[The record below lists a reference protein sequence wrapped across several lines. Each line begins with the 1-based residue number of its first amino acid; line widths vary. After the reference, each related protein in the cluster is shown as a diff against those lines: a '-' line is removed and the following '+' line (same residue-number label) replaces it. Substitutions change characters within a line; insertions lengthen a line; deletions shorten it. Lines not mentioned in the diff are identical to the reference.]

1 MATSLNTEFL
11 SGGFS
16 IQRNEMVSML
26 QQKHQQKFQFLNSFN
41 QTYTRLEKPA
51 QDEFDRLAP
60 YALSSQK
67 RSFLGGSVTTVTQPL
82 AQIFRKGT
90 QKCSLGISLGSI
102 NANGGITAI
111 DVLSGGYGYA
121 PNLEYNIIIKGGEP
135 TAGLLTQC
143 IATAT
148 ADGDGRIVS
157 VDIKSTGNNYNATSV
172 NADDSVGVSA
182 IVDEGMAIGQFT
194 VGFFSKEST
203 KTNGGSITGVEA
215 SSGNTHHRPGVY
227 YVETG
232 YADTYTASGDG
243 HGGIFQIYVDALGN
257 VNKVLPIGFGK
268 DYVVDDL
275 ITIPLE
281 SMHNVDQYDA
291 AGTPTDIPPVVLK
304 ITAVTDAAQIALD
317 YGTVTWRSETFDVG
331 DTILLEYFL
340 DTKVDKRANDG
351 LMKTLAR
358 DMVLHPYGNYF
369 SSAFSS
375 QAQRTAKIV
384 FTEAPSTITTSPW
397 TGTFT
402 LVDEDMKT
410 LIEGRAP
417 VTVTAISSAAPGVVT
432 AAGHGFSNG
441 DSIKFVGVVGM
452 TEVNGNAY
460 TITTIDADQFSIVD
474 TTGFTTYV
482 SGGTVEK
489 SLIGTSKKLGGIKA
503 ADAASLKRI
512 IEPHGNGVIVIT
524 GVDVDTG
531 VVSYSYDSTTYTT
544 NQVNPFDDE
553 ASNTVSGVVS
563 YASGD
568 WALAIPE
575 SEFESQP
582 YSMIY
587 PYVNE
592 DAVTPIAIAS
602 NGQQNHR
609 DVKKCVDRIG
619 DLVVVE
625 SEKAT
630 DLLSSKNDINSA
642 TEALPTSVSLT
653 QPVKDVRK
661 PQKWR
666 MRFFYDQRDEYLYV
680 NVATALQIKDNG
692 DLTKGQG
699 RDGIKQSVYRQ
710 PGELSEIYFNFS
722 NDTNKAKS
730 GFFRRQGKTTDD
742 IESGYPLAY
751 RLTCSDHGTGLFM
764 FDQASVDQD
773 DDYAWF
779 VVQRHVHNVSGRIE
793 FEDGRSPVHCLY
805 SPSTRP
811 EETSDFNVGFY
822 ASVSED
828 LNTAT
833 GETTIT
839 STSLDELQIFDVNGR
854 KLTPG
859 LPVSSSVIT
868 DSAPI
873 QQKND
878 AYGSGATYAGQQPAG
893 KNIALTDATSL
904 GTDSVTGYTI
914 ANDFSEMPAIVTA
927 YNDLGASPTV
937 FTTSPIDSRT
947 EFSQGYAGGSGSS
960 YVPIAQWV
968 TALQKSTRYGD
979 VDSFDNTTTHAD
991 QGNGGTHTIGTGA
1004 VAGGLRNYNAARN
1017 QMQGP
1022 AKLGLTISR
1031 VRHRSADGVDT
1042 FLNADMDVR
1051 ILDKTEVAPTPDAN
1065 GKARELPIVS
1075 NVATFNPQS
1084 TSALA
1089 LQSSRR
1095 VRIIHYTPIV
1105 ATYTANGTTSDMV
1118 PVLTAGT
1125 TAAFKTQAGVSGGG
1139 TGALVP
1145 IPNSLRGGSTNGY
1158 KIDHGGAAEKSPAAA
1173 FGFTTTEEFIVTEP
1187 GSGIFD
1193 MVAGDELTA
1202 YDSTYPDS
1210 AAFLGVLAGTGSG
1223 TPLAIQGIR
1232 VTKVIDTFPE
1242 EDQFI
1247 FEYAWEGA
1255 GFNNEYTNFFGRSGT
1270 ASQPLYEV
1278 NRLKIFVDGA
1288 EADAAVN
1295 GQNYTIDRNGQ
1306 AQFGTTNQSLE
1317 YFGVEKPMYAYSLTT
1332 DTFKFNQPIER
1343 GTVVKLSYENYNDVE
1358 ERDTG
1363 KSTYL
1368 IKVPED
1374 RDIPNIWNDIHKV
1387 AKGIYRFVVRENDVF
1402 KPWDYHVSAVIPQID
1417 SPACINPVE
1426 QLSITQ
1432 DKTVIF
1438 NFPTPLASQRFIY
1451 SDAEM
1456 DMVCVAGADSSTQ
1469 GGIIKTSLTK
1479 YDLDSAQ
1486 VSTLD
1491 TGHVAGNEHV
1501 SASGD
1506 KLNFRKPYTWHNVK
1520 QGATNATAS
1529 TAFRAGD
1536 DAFDTT
1542 TNSTHRTY
1550 VGMMSTKPFG
1560 NGMRLFLL
1568 TRGGPIRPQYS
1579 DYTPRD
1585 VAEVLDNTF

>member
-1 MATSLNTEFL
+1 MATSLSTEFL

-41 QTYTRLEKPA
+41 QTFTRLEQPA
-51 QDEFDRLAP
+51 QGEFDRLAP

-82 AQIFRKGT
+82 TQIFRKGT
-90 QKCSLGISLGSI
+90 QKCSLGISNGSI

-111 DVLSGGYGYA
+111 DVLSGGFGYA
-121 PNLEYNIIIKGGEP
+121 PNLEFNVIVTGGEP
-135 TAGLLTQC
+135 TAGNLTQC

-148 ADGDGRIVS
+148 SDGDGRIVS
-157 VDIKSTGNNYNATSV
+157 VDIKSTGNNYLGTAT
-172 NADDSVGVSA
+172 NADGTTGPSA
-182 IVDEGMAIGQFT
+182 IVDEGMAIGQFS
-194 VGFFSKEST
+194 VGFFSQENT
-203 KTNGGSITGVEA
+203 KTNSGSITGVEA
-215 SSGNTHHRPGVY
+215 VQGTGSAKVKGHRPGVY

-232 YADTYTASGDG
+232 YADTYTADPDG
-243 HGGIFQIYVDALGN
+243 HGGIFQIYVDPLGN
-257 VNKVLPIGFGK
+257 VNKVIPIGFGK
-268 DYVVDDL
+268 NYIVGDV
-275 ITIPLE
+275 ITILA
-281 SMHNVDQYDA
+281 SQLHNVGSDA
-291 AGTPTDIPPVVLK
+291 TDRGAGLEQLQLE
-304 ITAVTDAAQIALD
+304 ITSVTDADQIALD
-317 YGTVTWRSETFDVG
+317 YGTVSWRSETFEVG
-331 DTILLEYFL
+331 EQIVLEYYL
-340 DTKVDKRANDG
+340 DTKRARNSNDG
-351 LMKTLAR
+351 LLRTLAR
-358 DMVLHPYGNYF
+358 DMTLHPYGNYY
-369 SSAFSS
+369 SSAFSA
-375 QAQRTAKIV
+375 QTQRTATLTFAGAVVIGSGL
-384 FTEAPSTITTSPW
+384 TQ
-397 TGTFT
+397 TFT
-402 LVDEDMKT
+402 LTDENGKT
-410 LIEGRAP
+410 L
-417 VTVTAISSAAPGVVT
+417 VDDQTAADGDATLAMGGLKSTDVGKRIVEPNGQGVVKIQSIDAATGVVT
-432 AAGHGFSNG
+432 VLCDNA
-441 DSIKFVGVVGM
+441 VG
-452 TEVNGNAY
+452 TTSEVNGFDLR
-460 TITTIDADQFSIVD
+460 IP
-474 TTGFTTYV
+474 
-482 SGGTVEK
+482 
-489 SLIGTSKKLGGIKA
+489 
-503 ADAASLKRI
+503 ASLVYAPGEWKLCI
-512 IEPHGNGVIVIT
+512 A
-524 GVDVDTG
+524 
-531 VVSYSYDSTTYTT
+531 
-544 NQVNPFDDE
+544 E
-553 ASNTVSGVVS
+553 A
-563 YASGD
+563 D
-568 WALAIPE
+568 
-575 SEFESQP
+575 FESQP
-582 YSMIY
+582 YNIIY
-587 PYVNE
+587 PYINE
-592 DAVTPIAIAS
+592 DAVTPIATPS
-602 NGQQNHR
+602 NGQQLHR
-609 DVKKCVDRIG
+609 EVKSCVDRIG
-619 DLVVVE
+619 DLFVVE

-642 TEALPTSVSLT
+642 TSAIPSSVSLT

-699 RDGIKQSVYRQ
+699 RDGVKQSVYRQ

-730 GFFRRQGKTTDD
+730 GFFRRQGKTSDD

-751 RLTCSDHGTGLFM
+751 RLSCSDHGTGLFM

-793 FEDGRSPVHCLY
+793 FEDGKSPVHCLY

-811 EETSDFNVGFY
+811 EETSDFNVGFF
-822 ASVSED
+822 ASVSQD
-828 LNTAT
+828 LNTTT

-873 QQKND
+873 P
-878 AYGSGATYAGQQPAG
+878 AGTTYGSGATYAGAQPNAT
-893 KNIALTDATSL
+893 NIGMTDETSL
-904 GTDSVTGYTI
+904 GTNSVTGYTI
-914 ANDFSEMPAIVTA
+914 TNDFSEFLPITTQYDDLDAIVKPFSSTGIA
-927 YNDLGASPTV
+927 E
-937 FTTSPIDSRT
+937 RT
-947 EFSQGYAGGSGSS
+947 LFSQSYAGQSGSS

-968 TALQKSTRYGD
+968 TALQKSTRY
-979 VDSFDNTTTHAD
+979 SEYDNFAGTLAGVGTD
-991 QGNGGTHTIGTGA
+991 NGRGSDTAGTPALG
-1004 VAGGLRNYNAARN
+1004 GGLKNYNAARN

-1022 AKLGLTISR
+1022 ARLGLTVSR
-1031 VRHRSADGVDT
+1031 FTHRSADGVDT
-1042 FLNADMDVR
+1042 YLDADDDLN
-1051 ILDKTEVAPTPDAN
+1051 ILDKTEEAANVDAN

-1084 TSALA
+1084 SNALA
-1089 LQSSRR
+1089 IQANRR
-1095 VRIIHYTPIV
+1095 VRIIHFAEIT
-1105 ATYTANGTTSDMV
+1105 ATYTGGASLSADIV
-1118 PVLTAGT
+1118 PVITAGSAGEFS
-1125 TAAFKTQAGVSGGG
+1125 TAMGSATDTV
-1139 TGALVP
+1139 LVP
-1145 IPNSLRGGSTNGY
+1145 ITNSLRGGSTNGF
-1158 KIDHGGAAEKSPAAA
+1158 KIDNSTGIGFVGNE
-1173 FGFTTTEEFIVTEP
+1173 GFTKTDGHAAITVP

-1193 MVAGDELTA
+1193 MVAGDEITIAELNV
-1202 YDSTYPDS
+1202 D
-1210 AAFLGVLAGTGSG
+1210 AATTLANLATGVTHVVKGM
-1223 TPLAIQGIR
+1223 R
-1232 VTKVIDTFPE
+1232 VTKVVDTFPE
-1242 EDQFI
+1242 GDKFI

-1295 GQNYTIDRNGQ
+1295 GQNYTIDRNGN

-1332 DTFKFNQPIER
+1332 DTFKFNQTIEK

-1402 KPWDYHVSAVIPQID
+1402 KPWDYHVSAVIPQVD

-1456 DMVCVAGADSSTQ
+1456 DMICVAGADSSTQ
-1469 GGIIKTSLTK
+1469 GGIIKTSFTK
-1479 YDLDSAQ
+1479 YDLDSGQ
-1486 VSTLD
+1486 VSTLEPSHTPD
-1491 TGHVAGNEHV
+1491 TENV

-1506 KLNFRKPYTWHNVK
+1506 KLNFRQPYSWHNAK
-1520 QGATNATAS
+1520 QGTAATTAA
-1529 TAFRAGD
+1529 TAFRNGG

-1542 TNSTHRTY
+1542 ANSTHRTY

-1585 VAEVLDNTF
+1585 VEADTVNDFTTP

>member
-1 MATSLNTEFL
+1 MATSLSTEFL

-41 QTYTRLEKPA
+41 QTFTRLEQPA
-51 QDEFDRLAP
+51 QGEFDRLAP

-82 AQIFRKGT
+82 TQIFRKGT
-90 QKCSLGISLGSI
+90 QKCSLGISNGAI

-111 DVLSGGYGYA
+111 DVLSGGFGYA
-121 PNLEYNIIIKGGEP
+121 PNLQFNVIVTGGQP
-135 TAGLLTQC
+135 SAGNLTQC
-143 IATAT
+143 VATAT
-148 ADGDGRIVS
+148 SDGDGRIVS
-157 VDIKSTGNNYNATSV
+157 VDIKSTGNNYLGTSP
-172 NADDSVGVSA
+172 NADGTTGPSA
-182 IVDEGMAIGQFT
+182 IVDEGMGLGQFS
-194 VGFFSKEST
+194 VGFFSQENT
-203 KTNGGSITGVEA
+203 KASSGSITGVEA
-215 SSGNTHHRPGVY
+215 VQGTNSAKVKGHRPGVY

-232 YADTYTASGDG
+232 YADTYTADPDG

-257 VNKVLPIGFGK
+257 VNKVIPIGFGK
-268 DYVVDDL
+268 NYIVGDV
-275 ITIPLE
+275 ITILA
-281 SMHNVDQYDA
+281 SQMHNVGTDA
-291 AGTPTDIPPVVLK
+291 TDRDGAGLEQLQVE
-304 ITAVTDAAQIALD
+304 ITSVTDADQIKLD
-317 YGTVTWRSETFDVG
+317 YGTVSWRSETFEVG
-331 DTILLEYFL
+331 EQIVLEYYL
-340 DTKVDKRANDG
+340 DTKKARNSNDG
-351 LMKTLAR
+351 LLRTLAR
-358 DMVLHPYGNYF
+358 DMTLHPYGNYY
-369 SSAFSS
+369 SSAFSA
-375 QAQRTAKIV
+375 QTQRTATLTFAGAVVIGSGL
-384 FTEAPSTITTSPW
+384 TQ
-397 TGTFT
+397 TFT
-402 LVDEDMKT
+402 LTDENGKT
-410 LIEGRAP
+410 L
-417 VTVTAISSAAPGVVT
+417 VDDQSAAD
-432 AAGHGFSNG
+432 G
-441 DSIKFVGVVGM
+441 DATLAMGGLKSTDVG
-452 TEVNGNAY
+452 
-460 TITTIDADQFSIVD
+460 
-474 TTGFTTYV
+474 
-482 SGGTVEK
+482 
-489 SLIGTSKKLGGIKA
+489 
-503 ADAASLKRI
+503 KRI
-512 IEPHGNGVIVIT
+512 IEPHGQGVVKIQSIVAA
-524 GVDVDTG
+524 TG
-531 VVSYSYDSTTYTT
+531 VVTVECD
-544 NQVNPFDDE
+544 NQVGTTSEVNGFDLRIPASLVYAPGEWKLCIAE
-553 ASNTVSGVVS
+553 A
-563 YASGD
+563 D
-568 WALAIPE
+568 
-575 SEFESQP
+575 FESQP
-582 YSMIY
+582 YNIIY
-587 PYVNE
+587 PYINE
-592 DAVTPIAIAS
+592 DAVIPIATPS
-602 NGQQNHR
+602 NGQQLHR
-609 DVKKCVDRIG
+609 EVKSCVDRIG
-619 DLVVVE
+619 DLFVVE

-642 TEALPTSVSLT
+642 TSAIPSSVSLT

-699 RDGIKQSVYRQ
+699 RDGVKQSVYRQ

-730 GFFRRQGKTTDD
+730 GFFRRQGKTSDD

-751 RLTCSDHGTGLFM
+751 RLSCSDHGTGLFM

-793 FEDGRSPVHCLY
+793 FEDGKSPVHCLY

-828 LNTAT
+828 LNTTT

-868 DSAPI
+868 DSSPI
-873 QQKND
+873 P
-878 AYGSGATYAGQQPAG
+878 AGTTYGSGATYASPQASG
-893 KNIALTDATSL
+893 NIPMTDETSL
-904 GTDSVTGYTI
+904 GTNSVTGYTI
-914 ANDFSEMPAIVTA
+914 TNDFSTFKPILTQYDSLDAIVKPF
-927 YNDLGASPTV
+927 S
-937 FTTSPIDSRT
+937 TSGIDDRT
-947 EFSQGYAGGSGSS
+947 LFSQSYAGQSGSS

-968 TALQKSTRYGD
+968 TALTKATRNSTTD
-979 VDSFDNTTTHAD
+979 
-991 QGNGGTHTIGTGA
+991 GTGTDTGRGSDSGVGGVPA
-1004 VAGGLRNYNAARN
+1004 LDGGLKNYNAARN

-1022 AKLGLTISR
+1022 ARLGLTVSR
-1031 VRHRSADGVDT
+1031 FTHRSADGVDT
-1042 FLNADMDVR
+1042 YLDADDDLN
-1051 ILDKTEVAPTPDAN
+1051 ILDKTEEVANIDAN

-1084 TSALA
+1084 SNALA
-1089 LQSSRR
+1089 IQANRR
-1095 VRIIHYTPIV
+1095 VRIIHFAEIT
-1105 ATYTANGTTSDMV
+1105 ATYTGGATASSDVIPVITTGPAADFLAAVTANTDTT
-1118 PVLTAGT
+1118 
-1125 TAAFKTQAGVSGGG
+1125 
-1139 TGALVP
+1139 LVP
-1145 IPNSLRGGSTNGY
+1145 INNSLRGGSTNGF
-1158 KIDHGGAAEKSPAAA
+1158 KVDKSAGILAD
-1173 FGFTTTEEFIVTEP
+1173 GFTTGGKVITEP

-1193 MVAGDELTA
+1193 MVPGDEITTKDEHDLASEAVLGALTSS
-1202 YDSTYPDS
+1202 DP
-1210 AAFLGVLAGTGSG
+1210 
-1223 TPLAIQGIR
+1223 AIVVRGMR
-1232 VTKVIDTFPE
+1232 VTKVVDTFPAG
-1242 EDQFI
+1242 DKFI

-1295 GQNYTIDRNGQ
+1295 GQNYTIDRNGN

-1332 DTFKFNQPIER
+1332 DTFKFNQTIEK

-1402 KPWDYHVSAVIPQID
+1402 KPWDYHVSAVIPQVD

-1456 DMVCVAGADSSTQ
+1456 DMICVAGADSSTQ

-1479 YDLDSAQ
+1479 YDLDSGQ
-1486 VSTLD
+1486 ISTLEPS
-1491 TGHVAGNEHV
+1491 HVADSENV

-1506 KLNFRKPYTWHNVK
+1506 KLNFRQPYSWHNAK
-1520 QGATNATAS
+1520 QGNAATTAS
-1529 TAFRAGD
+1529 TAFRDGA

-1542 TNSTHRTY
+1542 ANSTHRTY

-1585 VAEVLDNTF
+1585 VEADTINTFG

>member
-1 MATSLNTEFL
+1 MATSLSTEFL

-41 QTYTRLEKPA
+41 QTFTRLEQPA
-51 QDEFDRLAP
+51 QGEFDRLAP

-82 AQIFRKGT
+82 TQIFRKGT
-90 QKCSLGISLGSI
+90 QKCSLGISNGSI

-111 DVLSGGYGYA
+111 DVLSGGFGYA
-121 PNLEYNIIIKGGEP
+121 PNLEFNVIVTGGEP
-135 TAGLLTQC
+135 TAGNLTQC

-148 ADGDGRIVS
+148 SDGDGRIVS
-157 VDIKSTGNNYNATSV
+157 VDIKSTGNNYLGTSA
-172 NADDSVGVSA
+172 NADGTTGPSA
-182 IVDEGMAIGQFT
+182 IVDEGMAIGQFS
-194 VGFFSKEST
+194 VGFFSQENV
-203 KTNGGSITGVEA
+203 KTNSGSITGVEA
-215 SSGNTHHRPGVY
+215 VQGTGSAKVKGHRPGVY

-232 YADTYTASGDG
+232 YADGYPVDPTALPASPSDGDTETIGGVVYTYSAAVGEWNSNSGKD
-243 HGGIFQIYVDALGN
+243 GIFQIYVDPLGN
-257 VNKVLPIGFGK
+257 VNKVIPIGFGK
-268 DYVVDDL
+268 NYVVGDV
-275 ITIPLE
+275 ITILA
-281 SMHNVDQYDA
+281 SQLHNVGSDA
-291 AGTPTDIPPVVLK
+291 AARGTGLEQLQLE
-304 ITAVTDAAQIALD
+304 ITSVTDAAQIALD
-317 YGTVTWRSETFDVG
+317 YGTVSWRSETFEVG
-331 DTILLEYFL
+331 EQIVLEYYL
-340 DTKVDKRANDG
+340 DTKRARNSNDG
-351 LMKTLAR
+351 LLRTLAR
-358 DMVLHPYGNYF
+358 DMTLHPYGNYY
-369 SSAFSS
+369 SSAFSA
-375 QAQRTAKIV
+375 QTQRTATLTFAGAVVIGSGL
-384 FTEAPSTITTSPW
+384 TQ
-397 TGTFT
+397 TFT
-402 LVDEDMKT
+402 LTDENGKT
-410 LIEGRAP
+410 L
-417 VTVTAISSAAPGVVT
+417 VDDQTAADGDATLAMGGLKSTDVGKRIVEPHGQGVVKIQSIDAATGVVT
-432 AAGHGFSNG
+432 VLCDNA
-441 DSIKFVGVVGM
+441 VG
-452 TEVNGNAY
+452 TTSEVNGFDLR
-460 TITTIDADQFSIVD
+460 IP
-474 TTGFTTYV
+474 
-482 SGGTVEK
+482 
-489 SLIGTSKKLGGIKA
+489 
-503 ADAASLKRI
+503 ASLVYAPGEWKLCI
-512 IEPHGNGVIVIT
+512 A
-524 GVDVDTG
+524 
-531 VVSYSYDSTTYTT
+531 
-544 NQVNPFDDE
+544 E
-553 ASNTVSGVVS
+553 A
-563 YASGD
+563 D
-568 WALAIPE
+568 
-575 SEFESQP
+575 FESQP
-582 YSMIY
+582 YNMIY
-587 PYVNE
+587 PYINE
-592 DAVTPIAIAS
+592 DAVIPIATPS
-602 NGQQNHR
+602 NGQQLHR
-609 DVKKCVDRIG
+609 EVKSCVDRIG
-619 DLVVVE
+619 DLFVVE

-642 TEALPTSVSLT
+642 TSAIPSSVSLT

-699 RDGIKQSVYRQ
+699 RDGVKQSVYRQ

-730 GFFRRQGKTTDD
+730 GFFRRQGKTSDD

-751 RLTCSDHGTGLFM
+751 RLSCSDHGTGLFM

-793 FEDGRSPVHCLY
+793 FEDGKSPVHCLY

-828 LNTAT
+828 LNTTT

-854 KLTPG
+854 KLTQG

-868 DSAPI
+868 DSSPI
-873 QQKND
+873 P
-878 AYGSGATYAGQQPAG
+878 AGTTYGSGATYAGPQTSG
-893 KNIALTDATSL
+893 TNIEMTDETDL
-904 GTDSVTGYTI
+904 GTNSVTGYTI
-914 ANDFSEMPAIVTA
+914 ANDFSTFLTIDAQYDNLDAIVTPFS
-927 YNDLGASPTV
+927 ASG
-937 FTTSPIDSRT
+937 IDDRT
-947 EFSQGYAGGSGSS
+947 LFSQSYAGQSGSS
-960 YVPIAQWV
+960 YVPISQWV
-968 TALQKSTRYGD
+968 TALTKLNRYAS
-979 VDSFDNTTTHAD
+979 VDGSAPDIGRGSDNGT
-991 QGNGGTHTIGTGA
+991 GGTPA
-1004 VAGGLRNYNAARN
+1004 LAGGLKNYNAARN

-1022 AKLGLTISR
+1022 ARLGLTVSR
-1031 VRHRSADGVDT
+1031 FTHRSADGVDT
-1042 FLNADMDVR
+1042 YLDADDDLN
-1051 ILDKTEVAPTPDAN
+1051 ILDKTEEAAQVDAN

-1084 TSALA
+1084 SNALA
-1089 LQSSRR
+1089 IQANRR
-1095 VRIIHYTPIV
+1095 VRIIHFAEIL
-1105 ATYTANGTTSDMV
+1105 ATYTTDATENAV
-1118 PVLTAGT
+1118 PVITAGT
-1125 TAAFKTQAGVSGGG
+1125 AGEFATEINTG
-1139 TGALVP
+1139 TGFDTVLVP
-1145 IPNSLRGGSTNGY
+1145 ITNSLRGGSTNGF
-1158 KIDHGGAAEKSPAAA
+1158 KIDKSVGGSGGSGHMP
-1173 FGFTTTEEFIVTEP
+1173 GFTPGGNAITEP

-1193 MVAGDELTA
+1193 MVAGDEITIAQLNKSGA
-1202 YDSTYPDS
+1202 Q
-1210 AAFLGVLAGTGSG
+1210 LAGEDSG
-1223 TPLAIQGIR
+1223 TVVTVVGMR
-1232 VTKVIDTFPE
+1232 VTKVVDTFPAG
-1242 EDQFI
+1242 DKFI

-1295 GQNYTIDRNGQ
+1295 GQNYTIDRNGN

-1332 DTFKFNQPIER
+1332 DTFKFNQTIEK

-1402 KPWDYHVSAVIPQID
+1402 KPWDYHVSAVIPQVD

-1456 DMVCVAGADSSTQ
+1456 DMICVAGADSSTQ

-1479 YDLDSAQ
+1479 YDLDSGQ
-1486 VSTLD
+1486 VSTLEPS
-1491 TGHVAGNEHV
+1491 HVADTENV

-1506 KLNFRKPYTWHNVK
+1506 KLNFRQPYSWHNAK
-1520 QGATNATAS
+1520 QGAPATTAS
-1529 TAFRAGD
+1529 TAFRAGE
-1536 DAFDTT
+1536 DAYDTT
-1542 TNSTHRTY
+1542 ENSTHRTY

-1585 VAEVLDNTF
+1585 VEADTINTFGS

>member
-102 NANGGITAI
+102 TANGGITAI

-157 VDIKSTGNNYNATSV
+157 VDIKSTGNNYNATST
-172 NADDSVGVSA
+172 NDDATTGVSA
-182 IVDEGMAIGQFT
+182 IVDEGMAIGQFA
-194 VGFFSKEST
+194 VGFFSKDNT
-203 KTNGGSITGVEA
+203 AGKGSITGVEA
-215 SSGNTHHRPGVY
+215 SAGNVGHRPGVY
-227 YVETG
+227 YVEAGATQ
-232 YADTYTASGDG
+232 SGDG
-243 HGGIFQIYVDALGN
+243 VDGIFQIYVDALGN

-268 DYVVDDL
+268 DYVVDDT
-275 ITIPLE
+275 ITIPAS
-281 SMHNVDQYDA
+281 SMHNVPVA
-291 AGTPTDIPPVVLK
+291 TDLVLK

-317 YGTVTWRSETFDVG
+317 YGTVTWRSETFEVG
-331 DTILLEYFL
+331 DTILLEYYL
-340 DTKVDKRANDG
+340 DTKVDKRASDG
-351 LMKTLAR
+351 LLKTLAR

-384 FTEAPSTITTSPW
+384 FAAAPNSITASPW

-402 LVDEDMKT
+402 LVDEDGKT
-410 LIEGRAP
+410 LC
-417 VTVTAISSAAPGVVT
+417 
-432 AAGHGFSNG
+432 
-441 DSIKFVGVVGM
+441 
-452 TEVNGNAY
+452 NASTDLTG
-460 TITTIDADQFSIVD
+460 TI
-474 TTGFTTYV
+474 Y
-482 SGGTVEK
+482 
-489 SLIGTSKKLGGIKA
+489 KLGGIKT
-503 ADAASLKRI
+503 ADATANKRI
-512 IEPHGNGVIVIT
+512 LEPHGNGVVVIT
-524 GVDVDTG
+524 GVDEDTG
-531 VVSYSYDSTTYTT
+531 IVTFSVDSTTYTT
-544 NQVNPFDDE
+544 NQVNDFDVAAKTE
-553 ASNTVSGVVS
+553 YLSGE
-563 YASGD
+563 

-592 DAVTPIAIAS
+592 DAVTPIVIKS

-873 QQKND
+873 QQKD
-878 AYGSGATYAGQQPAG
+878 TSYGSGATYANAQESAPGVP

-904 GTDSVTGYTI
+904 GTDSITGYTI
-914 ANDFSEMPAIVTA
+914 TNDFSEMPAFTTA
-927 YNDLGASPTV
+927 YDDLGLTAKVFPTAAAG
-937 FTTSPIDSRT
+937 TIENRT
-947 EFSQGYAGGSGSS
+947 DFSQGYASGSGSS

-968 TALQKSTRYGD
+968 TALQTSTRYG
-979 VDSFDNTTTHAD
+979 VADNLA
-991 QGNGGTHTIGTGA
+991 GTIAGIGTDDGTGGSVTGA
-1004 VAGGLRNYNAARN
+1004 SGDGGLRNYNAARN

-1089 LQSSRR
+1089 LQSNRR
-1095 VRIIHYTPIV
+1095 VRVIHYTPIT
-1105 ATYTANGTTSDMV
+1105 ATYVGVGSDSSDVV
-1118 PVLTAGT
+1118 PVLTSGT
-1125 TAAFKTQAGVSGGG
+1125 ATAFQTQAAAG
-1139 TGALVP
+1139 TGAIVP
-1145 IPNSLRGGSTNGY
+1145 IHNALRGGATTGY
-1158 KIDHGGAAEKSPAAA
+1158 KIDLAGAAEATPTLN
-1173 FGFTTTEEFIVTEP
+1173 GFTASDTVIITEP

-1193 MVAGDELTA
+1193 MVAGDELIA
-1202 YDSTYPDS
+1202 YGSTYADSDALATALGIMSAGDPDIVL
-1210 AAFLGVLAGTGSG
+1210 LGM
-1223 TPLAIQGIR
+1223 R

-1242 EDQFI
+1242 EDKFI

-1491 TGHVAGNEHV
+1491 TGYVGGTEHI

-1506 KLNFRKPYTWHNVK
+1506 KLNFRKPYTWHNAK
-1520 QGATNATAS
+1520 QGATNATAA

-1542 TNSTHRTY
+1542 SNSTHRTY

-1585 VAEVLDNTF
+1585 VAEVADNTF

>member
-1 MATSLNTEFL
+1 
-11 SGGFS
+11 
-16 IQRNEMVSML
+16 MVSML

-51 QDEFDRLAP
+51 QGEFDRLAP

-82 AQIFRKGT
+82 SQVFRKGS

-102 NANGGITAI
+102 TANGGITAI
-111 DVLSGGYGYA
+111 DVLSGGFGYA

-135 TAGLLTQC
+135 AAGALTQC

-148 ADGDGRIVS
+148 ADGNGRIVS
-157 VDIKSTGNNYNATSV
+157 VDIKSTGNNYQSGTTN
-172 NADDSVGVSA
+172 DDGLTGLTA
-182 IVDEGMAIGQFT
+182 IVDEGMAIGQFA
-194 VGFFSKEST
+194 VGFFSKENT
-203 KTNGGSITGVEA
+203 AGKGSITGVEA
-215 SSGNTHHRPGVY
+215 SAGNTGHRPGVY
-227 YVETG
+227 YVEAG
-232 YADTYTASGDG
+232 AIDGAVAGDG
-243 HGGIFQIYVDALGN
+243 VGGIFQVYVDALGN

-268 DYVVDDL
+268 DYVVDDTM
-275 ITIPLE
+275 TILA
-281 SMHNVDQYDA
+281 SQMHNVEMTA
-291 AGTPTDIPPVVLK
+291 PLTDLVLK
-304 ITAVTDAAQIALD
+304 ITAVTDADQILHD
-317 YGTVTWRSETFDVG
+317 YGTVTWRSETFTVG
-331 DTILLEYFL
+331 DTILLEYYL
-340 DTKVDKRANDG
+340 DTKREKRASDG

-384 FTEAPSTITTSPW
+384 FTAAPSTINVSSTPAW

-417 VTVTAISSAAPGVVT
+417 VTVTAISSAAAGVVT
-432 AAGHGFSNG
+432 AAGHGFSTG

-460 TITTIDADQFSIVD
+460 TITSIDTDTFSIVD
-474 TTGFTTYV
+474 TTGFTAYV

-489 SLIGTSKKLGGIKA
+489 SLIGTTTKLGGIKA
-503 ADAASLKRI
+503 ADAAALKRI
-512 IEPHGNGVIVIT
+512 IEPHGNGVITIT
-524 GVDVDTG
+524 GVDVDSG
-531 VVSYSYDSTTYTT
+531 AVSYSYDSTTYTT

-553 ASNTVSGVVS
+553 ASNTVDGVVS
-563 YASGD
+563 YASGE
-568 WALAIPE
+568 WAMAIPE

-592 DAVTPIAIAS
+592 DAVVPITIKS

-609 DVKKCVDRIG
+609 DVKKCIDRIG
-619 DLVVVE
+619 DLCVVE

-699 RDGIKQSVYRQ
+699 RDGIKQAVYRQ

-764 FDQASVDQD
+764 FDQASIDQD

-904 GTDSVTGYTI
+904 GTDSITGYTI
-914 ANDFSEMPAIVTA
+914 TNDFSEMPALTTA
-927 YNDLGASPTV
+927 YNDLGESKAV
-937 FTTSPIDSRT
+937 FSDLSIISRT

-968 TALQKSTRYGD
+968 TALQSSIAHPTRYGD
-979 VDSFDNTTTHAD
+979 ADNLA
-991 QGNGGTHTIGTGA
+991 GNIAGIGTDDGTGGTHTRGTGPT
-1004 VAGGLRNYNAARN
+1004 VFGGLRNYNAARN

-1031 VRHRSADGVDT
+1031 VRHRSANGVDT
-1042 FLNADMDVR
+1042 FLDADMDVR

-1084 TSALA
+1084 AAALA
-1089 LQSSRR
+1089 LQSNRR

-1105 ATYTANGTTSDMV
+1105 ATYTGDGANSDMV
-1118 PVLTAGT
+1118 PVYTAG
-1125 TAAFKTQAGVSGGG
+1125 AKADFKTQAGLG
-1139 TGALVP
+1139 TGTIVP

-1158 KIDHGGAAEKSPAAA
+1158 KIDLAGGAESTPALN
-1173 FGFTTTEEFIVTEP
+1173 GFTPVGSPVGTGTHIITEP

-1202 YDSTYPDS
+1202 YNSTYADS
-1210 AAFLGVLAGTGSG
+1210 AAFLTALAGTASG
-1223 TPLAIQGIR
+1223 TPLAIEGIR
-1232 VTKVIDTFPE
+1232 VTNVIDTFPE

-1456 DMVCVAGADSSTQ
+1456 DMLCVAGADSSTQ

-1491 TGHVAGNEHV
+1491 TGFVANSEHT

-1506 KLNFRKPYTWHNVK
+1506 ALNFRMPYDWHNAK
-1520 QGATNATAS
+1520 QGVAATTAP
-1529 TAFRAGD
+1529 TAFKDGG

-1542 TNSTHRTY
+1542 SNSTHRTY
-1550 VGMMSTKPFG
+1550 VGMMSTKPYG

-1568 TRGGPIRPQYS
+1568 TRGGPVRPQYS

-1585 VAEVLDNTF
+1585 VKDVAANDFVTAGAGT

>member
-102 NANGGITAI
+102 TANGGITAI

-135 TAGLLTQC
+135 TTGLLTQC

-157 VDIKSTGNNYNATSV
+157 VDIKSTGNNYNATST
-172 NADDSVGVSA
+172 NDDATTGVSA
-182 IVDEGMAIGQFT
+182 IVDEGMAIGQFA
-194 VGFFSKEST
+194 VGFFSKDNT
-203 KTNGGSITGVEA
+203 AGKGSITGVEA
-215 SSGNTHHRPGVY
+215 SAGNVGHRPGVY
-227 YVETG
+227 YVEAGAADGGATG
-232 YADTYTASGDG
+232 VN
-243 HGGIFQIYVDALGN
+243 GIFQIYVDALGN

-268 DYVVDDL
+268 DYVVDDT
-275 ITIPLE
+275 ITIPAS
-281 SMHNVDQYDA
+281 SMHNVPVA
-291 AGTPTDIPPVVLK
+291 TDLVLK
-304 ITAVTDAAQIALD
+304 ITAVTDADQIALD
-317 YGTVTWRSETFDVG
+317 YGTVTWRSETFEVG
-331 DTILLEYFL
+331 DTILLEYYL
-340 DTKVDKRANDG
+340 DTKVDKRASDG
-351 LMKTLAR
+351 LLKTLAR

-375 QAQRTAKIV
+375 QAQRTARLEFAV
-384 FTEAPSTITTSPW
+384 APNAITASPW

-402 LVDEDMKT
+402 LVDEDQKT

-417 VTVTAISSAAPGVVT
+417 VTVTGISQGNPGVVT
-432 AAGHGFSNG
+432 AAGHGFSSG
-441 DSIKFVGVVGM
+441 DSIAFAGVVGM
-452 TEVNGNAY
+452 TEVNGSAY
-460 TITTIDADQFSIVD
+460 TITSIDADSFSIVD
-474 TTGFTTYV
+474 TTGFSAYV

-489 SLIGTSKKLGGIKA
+489 SLIGTGLKKGGLTA
-503 ADAASLKRI
+503 ADAAANKRI

-524 GVDVDTG
+524 GVDVDSGEVTFS
-531 VVSYSYDSTTYTT
+531 VDPNTYTT
-544 NQVNPFDDE
+544 NQVNDFDDAVE
-553 ASNTVSGVVS
+553 TEYQSGE
-563 YASGD
+563 

-582 YSMIY
+582 YNMIY

-592 DAVTPIAIAS
+592 DAVTPIPIAS

-699 RDGIKQSVYRQ
+699 RDGVKQSVYRQ

-828 LNTAT
+828 LDTAT

-878 AYGSGATYAGQQPAG
+878 AYGSGATYAGQQGVHFSDSTLKA
-893 KNIALTDATSL
+893 NIALTDATSL
-904 GTDSVTGYTI
+904 GTDSITGYTI
-914 ANDFSEMPAIVTA
+914 ANDFSEMPAVVTA
-927 YNDLGASPTV
+927 YNDLGDSPVV
-937 FTTSPIDSRT
+937 FSDPAIDSRT

-968 TALQKSTRYGD
+968 TALQRDTRYGD
-979 VDSFDNTTTHAD
+979 ADNVDGTSKYGGTDKGT
-991 QGNGGTHTIGTGA
+991 GGTHTVGGGT
-1004 VAGGLRNYNAARN
+1004 VLGGLRNYNAARN

-1042 FLNADMDVR
+1042 FLDADMDVR

-1089 LQSSRR
+1089 LQSNRR

-1105 ATYTANGTTSDMV
+1105 ATYTGDGSTSDMV
-1118 PVLTAGT
+1118 PVLTGGVLGNFKAQASAAG
-1125 TAAFKTQAGVSGGG
+1125 AL
-1139 TGALVP
+1139 GALVP

-1158 KIDHGGAAEKSPAAA
+1158 KIDLAGAAEATPTAL
-1173 FGFTTTEEFIVTEP
+1173 GFTTTEEYIITEP

-1202 YDSTYPDS
+1202 YDTTYADS
-1210 AAFLGVLAGTGSG
+1210 DAFLTTLGGTTG
-1223 TPLAIQGIR
+1223 TLAIEGIR

-1402 KPWDYHVSAVIPQID
+1402 KPWDYHVSAVIPQVD

-1506 KLNFRKPYTWHNVK
+1506 KLNFRKPYTWHNAK
-1520 QGATNATAS
+1520 QGATNATAA

-1542 TNSTHRTY
+1542 SNSTHRTY

>member
-1 MATSLNTEFL
+1 MATSLSTEFL

-41 QTYTRLEKPA
+41 QTFTRLEQPA
-51 QDEFDRLAP
+51 QGEFDRLAP

-82 AQIFRKGT
+82 TQIFRKGT
-90 QKCSLGISLGSI
+90 QKCSLGISNGSI

-111 DVLSGGYGYA
+111 DVLSGGFGYA
-121 PNLEYNIIIKGGEP
+121 PNLEFNVIVTGGEP
-135 TAGLLTQC
+135 TAGNLTQC

-148 ADGDGRIVS
+148 SDGDGRIVS
-157 VDIKSTGNNYNATSV
+157 VDIKSTGNNYLGTAT
-172 NADDSVGVSA
+172 NADGTTGPSA
-182 IVDEGMAIGQFT
+182 IVDEGMAIGQFS
-194 VGFFSKEST
+194 VGFFSQENVKANS
-203 KTNGGSITGVEA
+203 GSITGVEA
-215 SSGNTHHRPGVY
+215 VQGTDSAKVKGHRPGVY

-232 YADTYTASGDG
+232 YADTYTADPDG
-243 HGGIFQIYVDALGN
+243 HGGIFQIYVDPLGN
-257 VNKVLPIGFGK
+257 VNKVIPIGFGK
-268 DYVVDDL
+268 NYVVGDV
-275 ITIPLE
+275 ITILA
-281 SMHNVDQYDA
+281 SKLHNVGSDA
-291 AGTPTDIPPVVLK
+291 TDRGTGLEQLQLE
-304 ITAVTDAAQIALD
+304 ITSVTDADQIALD
-317 YGTVTWRSETFDVG
+317 YGTVSWRSETFEVG
-331 DTILLEYFL
+331 EQIVLEYYL
-340 DTKVDKRANDG
+340 DTKKARNSNDG
-351 LMKTLAR
+351 LLRTLAR
-358 DMVLHPYGNYF
+358 DMTLHPYGNYY
-369 SSAFSS
+369 SSAFSA
-375 QAQRTAKIV
+375 QTQRTATLTFAGAVVIGSGL
-384 FTEAPSTITTSPW
+384 TQ
-397 TGTFT
+397 TFT
-402 LVDEDMKT
+402 LTDENGKT
-410 LIEGRAP
+410 LVADQ
-417 VTVTAISSAAPGVVT
+417 T
-432 AAGHGFSNG
+432 AANG
-441 DSIKFVGVVGM
+441 DATLAMGGLKSTDVG
-452 TEVNGNAY
+452 
-460 TITTIDADQFSIVD
+460 
-474 TTGFTTYV
+474 
-482 SGGTVEK
+482 
-489 SLIGTSKKLGGIKA
+489 
-503 ADAASLKRI
+503 KRI
-512 IEPHGNGVIVIT
+512 IEPHGQGVVKIQSI
-524 GVDVDTG
+524 DAATG
-531 VVSYSYDSTTYTT
+531 VVTVLCDNSVGTSSE
-544 NQVNPFDDE
+544 VNGFDLRVPASLVYAPGEWKLCIAE
-553 ASNTVSGVVS
+553 A
-563 YASGD
+563 D
-568 WALAIPE
+568 
-575 SEFESQP
+575 FESQP
-582 YSMIY
+582 YNIIY
-587 PYVNE
+587 PYINE
-592 DAVTPIAIAS
+592 DAVIPIATPS
-602 NGQQNHR
+602 NGQQLHR
-609 DVKKCVDRIG
+609 EVKSCVDRIG
-619 DLVVVE
+619 DLFVVE

-642 TEALPTSVSLT
+642 TSAIPSSVSLT

-699 RDGIKQSVYRQ
+699 RDGVKQSVYRQ

-730 GFFRRQGKTTDD
+730 GFFRRQGKTSDD

-751 RLTCSDHGTGLFM
+751 RLSCSDHGTGLFM

-793 FEDGRSPVHCLY
+793 FEDGKSPVHCLY

-811 EETSDFNVGFY
+811 EETSDFNVGFF
-822 ASVSED
+822 ASVSQD
-828 LNTAT
+828 LNTTT

-868 DSAPI
+868 DSSPI
-873 QQKND
+873 P
-878 AYGSGATYAGQQPAG
+878 AGITYGSGATYAGPQASG
-893 KNIALTDATSL
+893 TNIPMTDETAL
-904 GTDSVTGYTI
+904 GTNSVTGYTI
-914 ANDFSEMPAIVTA
+914 ANDFSEFMPITTQYDELDAIVKPFTSA
-927 YNDLGASPTV
+927 NTPALGGDISG
-937 FTTSPIDSRT
+937 RT
-947 EFSQGYAGGSGSS
+947 MFSQAYAGQSGSS

-968 TALQKSTRYGD
+968 TALQKSTRY
-979 VDSFDNTTTHAD
+979 SEYDNYTGLSGGAD
-991 QGNGGTHTIGTGA
+991 DGRGSTGSTPA
-1004 VAGGLRNYNAARN
+1004 LGGGLKNYNAARN

-1022 AKLGLTISR
+1022 ARLGLTVSR
-1031 VRHRSADGVDT
+1031 FTHRSADGVDT
-1042 FLNADMDVR
+1042 YLDPDDDLN
-1051 ILDKTEVAPTPDAN
+1051 ILDKTEEAANVDAN

-1084 TSALA
+1084 SNALA
-1089 LQSSRR
+1089 IQANRR
-1095 VRIIHYTPIV
+1095 VRIIHFAEIT
-1105 ATYTANGTTSDMV
+1105 ATYTGGASPSADIV
-1118 PVLTAGT
+1118 PVITAG
-1125 TAAFKTQAGVSGGG
+1125 AAHDFRGEINSGAI
-1139 TGALVP
+1139 TDTLLVP
-1145 IPNSLRGGSTNGY
+1145 ITNSLRGGSTNGF
-1158 KIDHGGAAEKSPAAA
+1158 KIDQSVGATPEGFTKANTDPTGSGAA
-1173 FGFTTTEEFIVTEP
+1173 ITEP

-1193 MVAGDELTA
+1193 MVAGDEITVAGLNADGT
-1202 YDSTYPDS
+1202 DISG
-1210 AAFLGVLAGTGSG
+1210 LG
-1223 TPLAIQGIR
+1223 QGVTKVVKGMR
-1232 VTKVIDTFPE
+1232 VTKVVDTFPAG
-1242 EDQFI
+1242 DKFI

-1295 GQNYTIDRNGQ
+1295 GQNYTIDRNGN

-1332 DTFKFNQPIER
+1332 DTFKFNQTIEK

-1402 KPWDYHVSAVIPQID
+1402 KPWDYHVSAVIPQVD

-1456 DMVCVAGADSSTQ
+1456 DMICVAGADSSTQ

-1479 YDLDSAQ
+1479 YDLDSGQ
-1486 VSTLD
+1486 VSTLQPS
-1491 TGHVAGNEHV
+1491 HVADSENV

-1506 KLNFRKPYTWHNVK
+1506 KLNFRQPYSWHNAK
-1520 QGATNATAS
+1520 QGTAATTAS
-1529 TAFRAGD
+1529 TAFRNGG

-1542 TNSTHRTY
+1542 ANSTHRTY

-1585 VAEVLDNTF
+1585 VEADTINDFTTP

>member
-1 MATSLNTEFL
+1 MATSLSTEFL

-41 QTYTRLEKPA
+41 QTFTRLEQPA
-51 QDEFDRLAP
+51 QGEFDRLAP

-82 AQIFRKGT
+82 TQIFRKGT
-90 QKCSLGISLGSI
+90 QKCSLGISNGSI

-111 DVLSGGYGYA
+111 DVLSGGFGYA
-121 PNLEYNIIIKGGEP
+121 PNLEFNVIVTGGEP
-135 TAGLLTQC
+135 TAGNLTQC

-148 ADGDGRIVS
+148 SDGDGRIVS
-157 VDIKSTGNNYNATSV
+157 VDIKSTGNNYLGTAT
-172 NADDSVGVSA
+172 NADGTTGPSA
-182 IVDEGMAIGQFT
+182 IVDEGMAIGQFS
-194 VGFFSKEST
+194 VGFFSQENT
-203 KTNGGSITGVEA
+203 KTNSGSITGVEA
-215 SSGNTHHRPGVY
+215 VQGTSSAKVKGHRPGVY

-232 YADTYTASGDG
+232 YADGYPASATSYANLAAFPSSGNTNGDLAVATDTKAVYMWDGTEWDLAYPDDG
-243 HGGIFQIYVDALGN
+243 HGGIFQIYVDPLGN
-257 VNKVLPIGFGK
+257 VNKVIPIGFGK
-268 DYVVDDL
+268 NYIVGDV
-275 ITIPLE
+275 ITILA
-281 SMHNVDQYDA
+281 SQLHNVGSDA
-291 AGTPTDIPPVVLK
+291 TDRDGNGLEQLQLE
-304 ITAVTDAAQIALD
+304 ITSVTDADQIALD
-317 YGTVTWRSETFDVG
+317 YGTVSWRSETFEVG
-331 DTILLEYFL
+331 EQIVLEYYL
-340 DTKVDKRANDG
+340 DTKRARNSNDG
-351 LMKTLAR
+351 LLRTLAR
-358 DMVLHPYGNYF
+358 DMTLHPYGNYY
-369 SSAFSS
+369 SSAFSA
-375 QAQRTAKIV
+375 QTQRTATLTFAGAVVIGSGL
-384 FTEAPSTITTSPW
+384 TQ
-397 TGTFT
+397 TFT
-402 LVDEDMKT
+402 LTDENGKT
-410 LIEGRAP
+410 LVNDE
-417 VTVTAISSAAPGVVT
+417 TAAGSDATLAMGGLKATDVGKRIVEPNGQGVVKIQSIDAATGVVT
-432 AAGHGFSNG
+432 VLCDNA
-441 DSIKFVGVVGM
+441 VGS
-452 TEVNGNAY
+452 TSEVNGFDLR
-460 TITTIDADQFSIVD
+460 TP
-474 TTGFTTYV
+474 
-482 SGGTVEK
+482 
-489 SLIGTSKKLGGIKA
+489 
-503 ADAASLKRI
+503 ASLVYAPGEWKLCI
-512 IEPHGNGVIVIT
+512 A
-524 GVDVDTG
+524 
-531 VVSYSYDSTTYTT
+531 
-544 NQVNPFDDE
+544 E
-553 ASNTVSGVVS
+553 A
-563 YASGD
+563 D
-568 WALAIPE
+568 
-575 SEFESQP
+575 FESQP
-582 YSMIY
+582 YNIIY
-587 PYVNE
+587 PYINE
-592 DAVTPIAIAS
+592 DAVIPIATPS
-602 NGQQNHR
+602 NGQQLHR
-609 DVKKCVDRIG
+609 EVKSCVDRIG
-619 DLVVVE
+619 DLFVVE

-642 TEALPTSVSLT
+642 TSAIPSSVSLT

-730 GFFRRQGKTTDD
+730 GFFRRQGKTSDD

-751 RLTCSDHGTGLFM
+751 RLSCSDHGTGLFM

-793 FEDGRSPVHCLY
+793 FEDGKSPVHCLY

-822 ASVSED
+822 ASVSQD
-828 LNTAT
+828 LNTTT

-873 QQKND
+873 P
-878 AYGSGATYAGQQPAG
+878 AGTTYGSGATYAQSPGPHFSNASLTA
-893 KNIALTDATSL
+893 NIPMTDETSL
-904 GTDSVTGYTI
+904 GTNSVTGYTI
-914 ANDFSEMPAIVTA
+914 ANDFSAFLAITDQYDSLDAIVTPFA
-927 YNDLGASPTV
+927 
-937 FTTSPIDSRT
+937 DSNINGRT
-947 EFSQGYAGGSGSS
+947 IFSQSYAGQSGSS

-979 VDSFDNTTTHAD
+979 ADNVDGISSY
-991 QGNGGTHTIGTGA
+991 TGA
-1004 VAGGLRNYNAARN
+1004 DTGRGGDTASGGILALSGGLKNYNAARN

-1022 AKLGLTISR
+1022 ARLGLTVSR
-1031 VRHRSADGVDT
+1031 FTHRSADGVDT
-1042 FLNADMDVR
+1042 YLDPDDDLN
-1051 ILDKTEVAPTPDAN
+1051 ILDKTEEAANVDAN

-1084 TSALA
+1084 SNALA
-1089 LQSSRR
+1089 IQANRR
-1095 VRIIHYTPIV
+1095 VRIIHFAEIT
-1105 ATYTANGTTSDMV
+1105 ATYTGGASGSSDLV
-1118 PVLTAGT
+1118 PVITTGSAGQFVSTVVGNADT
-1125 TAAFKTQAGVSGGG
+1125 T
-1139 TGALVP
+1139 LVP
-1145 IPNSLRGGSTNGY
+1145 INNSLRGGSTNGF
-1158 KIDHGGAAEKSPAAA
+1158 KVDKSAGPIPN
-1173 FGFTTTEEFIVTEP
+1173 GFTAGGKVITEP

-1193 MVAGDELTA
+1193 MVAGDEITTVEEHDLA
-1202 YDSTYPDS
+1202 SD
-1210 AAFLGVLAGTGSG
+1210 AVLGAHTSVD
-1223 TPLAIQGIR
+1223 TPIVVRGMR
-1232 VTKVIDTFPE
+1232 VTKVVDTFPE
-1242 EDQFI
+1242 GDKFI

-1295 GQNYTIDRNGQ
+1295 GQNYTIDRNGN

-1332 DTFKFNQPIER
+1332 DTFKFNQTIEK
-1343 GTVVKLSYENYNDVE
+1343 GTVVKLSYENYNDIE

-1402 KPWDYHVSAVIPQID
+1402 KPWDYHVSAVIPQVD

-1456 DMVCVAGADSSTQ
+1456 DMICVAGADSSTQ

-1479 YDLDSAQ
+1479 YDLDSGQ
-1486 VSTLD
+1486 VSTLEPS
-1491 TGHVAGNEHV
+1491 HVADTENV

-1506 KLNFRKPYTWHNVK
+1506 KLNFRQPYSWHNAK
-1520 QGATNATAS
+1520 QGAVATTAS
-1529 TAFRAGD
+1529 TAFRAGE

-1542 TNSTHRTY
+1542 ENSTHRTY

-1585 VAEVLDNTF
+1585 IEADTINTFL

>member
-135 TAGLLTQC
+135 TTGLLTQC

-157 VDIKSTGNNYNATSV
+157 VDIKSTGNNYNPTSS
-172 NADDSVGVSA
+172 NDDSTTGVSA
-182 IVDEGMAIGQFT
+182 IIDEGMAIGQFA
-194 VGFFSKEST
+194 VGFFSKDNADN
-203 KTNGGSITGVEA
+203 KGSITGVEA
-215 SSGNTHHRPGVY
+215 SAGNTAHRPGVY
-227 YVETG
+227 YVEAGAT
-232 YADTYTASGDG
+232 DTGDG
-243 HGGIFQIYVDALGN
+243 VDGIFQIYVDALGN

-268 DYVVDDL
+268 DYVVDDT
-275 ITIPLE
+275 ITIPAS
-281 SMHNVDQYDA
+281 SMHNVPVA
-291 AGTPTDIPPVVLK
+291 TDLVLK
-304 ITAVTDAAQIALD
+304 ITAITDADQIALD

-384 FTEAPSTITTSPW
+384 FTAAPSSINVSSSPAW

-417 VTVTAISSAAPGVVT
+417 VTVTAISSAAGGVVT
-432 AAGHGFSNG
+432 AAGHGFADG
-441 DSIKFVGVVGM
+441 DSIKFVGVEGM

-460 TITTIDADQFSIVD
+460 TITLIDADSFSIVD

-553 ASNTVSGVVS
+553 ASNTDSLGVVS

-793 FEDGRSPVHCLY
+793 YEDGRSPVHCLY

-878 AYGSGATYAGQQPAG
+878 AYGSGATYASQQPAG
-893 KNIALTDATSL
+893 TNIALTDATSL
-904 GTDSVTGYTI
+904 GTDSITGYTI
-914 ANDFSEMPAIVTA
+914 TNDFSEMPAFTA
-927 YNDLGASPTV
+927 AYEDLGESKVV
-937 FTTSPIDSRT
+937 FSDSSIISRT

-968 TALQKSTRYGD
+968 TALQSSIAHPTRYGD
-979 VDSFDNTTTHAD
+979 ADNLA
-991 QGNGGTHTIGTGA
+991 GNIAGIGTDDGTGGTHTRGTGPT
-1004 VAGGLRNYNAARN
+1004 VFGGLRNYNAARN

-1095 VRIIHYTPIV
+1095 VRIIHYTPVI
-1105 ATYTANGTTSDMV
+1105 ATYTGGATLGNDMV
-1118 PVLTAGT
+1118 PVYTAGT
-1125 TAAFKTQAGVSGGG
+1125 KAGFKAQAMAG
-1139 TGALVP
+1139 TGAIVP
-1145 IPNSLRGGSTNGY
+1145 IPNSLRGGSTNGF
-1158 KIDHGGAAEKSPAAA
+1158 KIDISGAAESTTSLN
-1173 FGFTTTEEFIVTEP
+1173 GFTPIGSPVGTGSHIITEP

-1202 YDSTYPDS
+1202 YGTTHADSDALKT
-1210 AAFLGVLAGTGSG
+1210 ALGLLTSG
-1223 TPLAIQGIR
+1223 QQLSIEGIR

-1491 TGHVAGNEHV
+1491 TGHVAGDEHV

-1529 TAFRAGD
+1529 TAFRAGV

-1568 TRGGPIRPQYS
+1568 TRGGPVRPQYS

-1585 VAEVLDNTF
+1585 VAEVADNTF